1 MYWDFWIRQI
11 LEVASVGSGGK
22 RFYPKEKEKESLDGS
37 WMIPEERG
45 SGAMPPE
52 REGERGNGAMPP
64 DREGSQAQPRVFSM
78 LMGGGTQLSTED

>member
-1 MYWDFWIRQI
+1 
-11 LEVASVGSGGK
+11 
-22 RFYPKEKEKESLDGS
+22 
-37 WMIPEERG
+37 MIPEERG